1 MITPVSSRVVLL
13 NAVGLILATALF
25 HFSSSTQVE
34 QFTAFILL
42 LCTCGLMMVWVWR
55 DPQFTH
61 ITYTQVALTLVVQ
74 SAAMFAVLPLLEDD
88 HHRYLWDGFIA
99 ATTGQPYAFA
109 PQHFFGQT
117 NVPESLQAA
126 LNNINHPELPT
137 VYGPVWQAL
146 FAIGYSVAPGALWP
160 IKAALLIGTLGLLAL
175 LRSAGVAPRWALIF
189 MLHPLVV
196 KESMISAHPDLLIG
210 ASLLWASL
218 LWQRGK
224 HSPAAL
230 VVCLAIGMKLSALI
244 ALPFFLFTR
253 EGKISLRTCGAVG
266 IGLALALSPQ
276 LAAFFAAD
284 TQGLTALGAQW
295 VFNPLL
301 FRPLSALM
309 GESAARVFIAIV
321 FCIAWCVIAVRWYA
335 TIGNAT
341 PIVPVFI
348 ALLLLSPVVNAWY
361 WLWILPLALPRFS
374 LATWVGA
381 SVGLLAYTHML
392 SALSLGR
399 AASDFVVPIW
409 STTLQLVSLFAALAL
424 MVKQRQRGV
433 PNPALKFHAS
443 N

>member
-13 NAVGLILATALF
+13 NAVGLILAAALF
-25 HFSSSTQVE
+25 HFSRGTQAD

-42 LCTCGLMMVWVWR
+42 LCTCGLMMAWVWR
-55 DPQFTH
+55 DPHFTRV
-61 ITYTQVALTLVVQ
+61 TYAQVALTLAVQ
-74 SAAMFAVLPLLEDD
+74 SAAMFAAQPLLEDD

-99 ATTGQPYAFA
+99 ATTGHPYAFA

-117 NVPESLQAA
+117 NVTESMQVA

-137 VYGPVWQAL
+137 VYGPVWQTL
-146 FAIGYSVAPGALWP
+146 FAIGYWVAPGALWP

-175 LRSAGVAPRWALIF
+175 LRSTGVNPRWALIF
-189 MLHPLVV
+189 VLHPLVV

-224 HSPAAL
+224 HTPAAL

-253 EGKISLRTCGAVG
+253 EGKISLRACGAVSL
-266 IGLALALSPQ
+266 GLVLVLSPQ

-284 TQGLTALGAQW
+284 TQGLAALGRQW

-309 GESAARVFIAIV
+309 GDSAARVFIWIG

-335 TIGNAT
+335 TKGDAP

-374 LATWVGA
+374 LITWVGA
-381 SVGLLAYTHML
+381 SVGLCAYAHML
-392 SALSLGR
+392 SALSQGH
-399 AASDFVVPIW
+399 AASNFVVPIW

-433 PNPALKFHAS
+433 PNSAPNFHAL